1 MDSSDQLLP
10 AGAKILLCRTRSGS
24 KISPSLFVKFL
35 NGNGLLFNDYLCGKK
50 ENFQFYFT
58 CSQIDQFKRDYS
70 IPSKLCFRQI
80 SYYFYFVLLYFLISP
95 YEYWGGGGGLGGC
108 SLPIISLSTLLLVVN
123 RFLSVE
129 DVN

>member
-80 SYYFYFVLLYFLISP
+80 SHFLNFILRFFC
-95 YEYWGGGGGLGGC
+95 GGGGAAGGC
-108 SLPIISLSTLLLVVN
+108 SLTMISLSTFLFVVN

-129 DVN
+129 YVN